1 MKNTRLQQLLEFL
14 RDDPYDPFNL
24 YAVANEYRQS
34 DPNKSMQLMDKLL
47 TDFPDYLPAYYHAA
61 QLHIQFNEQNLA
73 TQILENGIKLART
86 QQDSLA
92 LRELQNAAN
101 ELLFDD

>member
-1 MKNTRLQQLLEFL
+1 MKNTRLQKLLEYL
-14 RDDPYDPFNL
+14 RDDPDDPFNL
-24 YAVANEYRQS
+24 YAVANEYRHS
-34 DPNKSMQLMDKLL
+34 DPNKSMQLMDQLL
-47 TDFPDYLPAYYHAA
+47 TDFPDYLPTYYHAA
-61 QLHIQFNEQNLA
+61 QLHIQFQEQEMA
-73 TQILENGIKLART
+73 TEILENGIKLARA